1 MSQEKHKLLD
11 QDCRLYLKEAVN
23 AYDKLAK
30 DFFFHLKFIKF
41 WFWHIQKK
49 PSEHNAVLC
58 AFRFYDA
65 STKNKQVA
73 KEYLDKLKKHYN
85 KQYNPENP
93 KSITKEKWEKHPTV
107 REYKHGISIAQWIR
121 SFQSQ
126 NPQEKIPVKMDWLP
140 KIEGTNWNKQEKF
153 LADEFSFAWCIGRL
167 WQLLKKRNLEKYIIN
182 FLGLNETQLS
192 ENVIID
198 NETMPTE
205 LKAALT
211 NLEVEKND
219 FFKQY
224 LPYYSP
230 KYMTEQEM
238 CVFFKKACFSSIKD
252 NAISNASKDPL
263 DKIWLLGRF
272 FRIHFYGSD
281 FIEAQRG
288 VSPRAAKQFVTTQN
302 PVFLSEILHKDIS
315 KLRKK
320 SGKWG
325 DKGIPVEEVFCTL
338 ADKNEIERLRNKA
351 NKVFEEFEKNEALEL
366 LQKVE
371 ATETYSEILSK
382 ISFVIS
388 AKDSDKKKEAKE
400 KIAKMVQEN
409 PALFIAVYLAVAA
422 MDFWWTSILKDQE
435 YVLEIIGEEILSTG
449 FLSMFIFSTIS
460 WAVRHEKNLFLITS
474 DDVNP
479 SFGLILIICFVLVIF
494 LCIWKIQQNS
504 LSAIGKLAIQ
514 GAQSL

>member
-1 MSQEKHKLLD
+1 MSKERKHELLD
-11 QDCRLYLKEAVN
+11 QDLSLYLKEALN

-41 WFWHIQKK
+41 WFRCIQKK
-49 PSEHNAVLC
+49 PSAHNAVLC
-58 AFRFYDA
+58 AFRFYD
-65 STKNKQVA
+65 SSNVIA
-73 KEYLDKLKKHYN
+73 KEDKFVKDYLDKLKKHYN
-85 KQYNPENP
+85 KQCNPEKP
-93 KSITKEKWEKHPTV
+93 KSITEEKWAKHPTV

-126 NPQEKIPVKMDWLP
+126 NPQKKILAKIDWLP
-140 KIEGTNWNKQEKF
+140 KIEGNNWNKQEKF

-167 WQLLKKRNLEKYIIN
+167 WQLLKERGLERYIIN
-182 FLGLNETQLS
+182 FLGLNETQMS
-192 ENVIID
+192 KNVITD
-198 NETMPTE
+198 NRTEMMPTE

-211 NLEVEKND
+211 NQEVEKND
-219 FFKQY
+219 FFKRY
-224 LPYYSP
+224 LSYYSP

-252 NAISNASKDPL
+252 KSISNANKDPL

-281 FIEAQRG
+281 FIKAQRG

-315 KLRKK
+315 KLREKY
-320 SGKWG
+320 GKWG

-338 ADKNEIERLRNKA
+338 ADKNGIEQLKNKA
-351 NKVFEEFEKNEALEL
+351 NEVFEEFEKNEALEL
-366 LQKVE
+366 LRKVE
-371 ATETYSEILSK
+371 ATETHSEILSK

-388 AKDSDKKKEAKE
+388 EKDSDKKKEAKE
-400 KIAKMVQEN
+400 RIVKMVEEN
-409 PALFIAVYLAVAA
+409 PALFITVYLVVAS
-422 MDFWWTSILKDQE
+422 MDYWWTLILKEQE
-435 YVLEIIGEEILSTG
+435 DILENIDEEILPAG

-479 SFGLILIICFVLVIF
+479 SFGSILIICFVLVI
-494 LCIWKIQQNS
+494 IWKLLQDTS
-504 LSAIGKLAIQ
+504 VIGKSAV
-514 GAQSL
+514 